1 MDDQIV
7 QHRLAA
13 APVVAVT
20 PVIDQRL
27 DLGER
32 GALGPVIDCLRVR
45 PAGLVDAAV
54 EVLEVRLR
62 DGEGEGVMA
71 SFIRRILCS
80 ISIKYYHRSLV
91 ALTLSSPLKLAVEKE
106 DKRRHIRPSPAMMKS
121 VRKLAPHQS
130 GPIPI
135 GYVRHCPILPAR

>member
-1 MDDQIV
+1 MAFLFSFDCDSPDQGDGGLVLTPIV

-32 GALGPVIDCLRVR
+32 GALGPVVDCLRVR

-54 EVLEVRLR
+54 EGLEVRLR
-62 DGEGEGVMA
+62 DGEDEGVMA
-71 SFIRRILCS
+71 SLGMDFF
-80 ISIKYYHRSLV
+80 
-91 ALTLSSPLKLAVEKE
+91 
-106 DKRRHIRPSPAMMKS
+106 S
-121 VRKLAPHQS
+121 VS
-130 GPIPI
+130 
-135 GYVRHCPILPAR
+135 

>member
-1 MDDQIV
+1 
-7 QHRLAA
+7 
-13 APVVAVT
+13 VT

-32 GALGPVIDCLRVR
+32 GALGPVVDCLRVR

-71 SFIRRILCS
+71 SLGMDFFSVSVQLNLSWACPPNDSRRYKS
-80 ISIKYYHRSLV
+80 KQRNAISE
-91 ALTLSSPLKLAVEKE
+91 A
-106 DKRRHIRPSPAMMKS
+106 
-121 VRKLAPHQS
+121 
-130 GPIPI
+130 
-135 GYVRHCPILPAR
+135 